1 MRSFHGQD
9 NHIVASPYKRKSY
22 GDYNYNNYN
31 TVPAAPPPASA
42 SLLAESLTTSEWQV
56 KSGCHSSC
64 MADSRGV
71 QAVSS
76 TQTGKDN
83 IQLCTH
89 KVKPCEH
96 LLTPAEYAEQTCARF
111 RLKVRGLSGHGAQI
125 SASIEEPD
133 RSCHVGCQDE
143 YIKYRYYL
151 VNGAKGYFPLGTR
164 CSQVGRRFCV
174 YGKCLE
180 FGADNLPLQQSH
192 ISLALF
198 SSGRDTAR
206 IRQKRSFLYY
216 DPVNIT
222 ETITQD
228 LLNSIV
234 SSIIDFERQHLGELG
249 GEGGV
254 SHSFHLGL
262 MIYLPSFSAGDAS
275 TAAEHIELSNPIHV
289 SMDELTTEN

>member
-9 NHIVASPYKRKSY
+9 TNNIVAPYKRKSY
-22 GDYNYNNYN
+22 GEYNYNYNNDY
-31 TVPAAPPPASA
+31 TVPVQLAASPPASA
-42 SLLAESLTTSEWQV
+42 SLIAESLSTSEWQV

-111 RLKVRGLSGHGAQI
+111 RMKVRGLSGHGAQI
-125 SASIEEPD
+125 AASIEEPD

-164 CSQVGRRFCV
+164 CSQIGRRFCV

-198 SSGRDTAR
+198 SSGSIGSSR
-206 IRQKRSFLYY
+206 RQKRSFLYY

-234 SSIIDFERQHLGELG
+234 SSIIDFERQHLGELWSSPSQ
-249 GEGGV
+249 V
-254 SHSFHLGL
+254 CVQL
-262 MIYLPSFSAGDAS
+262 MIYALFPRRR
-275 TAAEHIELSNPIHV
+275 
-289 SMDELTTEN
+289 

>member
-9 NHIVASPYKRKSY
+9 NHIPSPYKRKSY
-22 GDYNYNNYN
+22 AEYNYNYNNN
-31 TVPAAPPPASA
+31 NEAPPPPSA
-42 SLLAESLTTSEWQV
+42 SLVAESLTQPEWQV

-71 QAVSS
+71 QAVGS
-76 TQTGKDN
+76 THTGKDN

-89 KVKPCEH
+89 KVKPCER

-111 RLKVRGLSGHGAQI
+111 RMKVRGLSGHGAQI

-143 YIKYRYYL
+143 FIKYRYYL

-198 SSGRDTAR
+198 SSGSNKRK
-206 IRQKRSFLYY
+206 KRSFLYY

-234 SSIIDFERQHLGELG
+234 SSIIDFERQHLGKLRG
-249 GEGGV
+249 GGRYFYIV
-254 SHSFHLGL
+254 FLISYNFFLR
-262 MIYLPSFSAGDAS
+262 
-275 TAAEHIELSNPIHV
+275 
-289 SMDELTTEN
+289 